1 MNSWILCWQEV
12 VPAASRKRL
21 CEKTDYV
28 DLEAPAAKKHA
39 ELNLR
44 CVPNSQS
51 AGNNGCL
58 FSSVGDPDAD
68 PQDPHVFGPLGS
80 RSICQMYGSFAFLNK
95 MLSGLKYAC

>member
-1 MNSWILCWQEV
+1 MILCWQEV

-44 CVPNSQS
+44 CVANSQS

-58 FSSVGDPDAD
+58 FSSVGDLDPD
-68 PQDPHVFGPLGS
+68 P
-80 RSICQMYGSFAFLNK
+80 
-95 MLSGLKYAC
+95 

>member
-44 CVPNSQS
+44 CVANSQQETM
-51 AGNNGCL
+51 AAFLAVLGIRDIL
-58 FSSVGDPDAD
+58 V
-68 PQDPHVFGPLGS
+68 HVPLTNGS
-80 RSICQMYGSFAFLNK
+80 RSGSNSGYDSFLE
-95 MLSGLKYAC
+95 

>member
-1 MNSWILCWQEV
+1 MNSWMLCWQEV

-44 CVPNSQS
+44 CVANSQQETMAVVLGIRIPRICMFLDLS
-51 AGNNGCL
+51 
-58 FSSVGDPDAD
+58 DPDLLVRGTD
-68 PQDPHVFGPLGS
+68 PDPDPSLF
-80 RSICQMYGSFAFLNK
+80 
-95 MLSGLKYAC
+95 

>member
-1 MNSWILCWQEV
+1 MNSWFMCWQEV

-44 CVPNSQS
+44 CVANSQQETMAAFIAVLGIS
-51 AGNNGCL
+51 DILVRVPLTNG
-58 FSSVGDPDAD
+58 S
-68 PQDPHVFGPLGS
+68 
-80 RSICQMYGSFAFLNK
+80 
-95 MLSGLKYAC
+95 